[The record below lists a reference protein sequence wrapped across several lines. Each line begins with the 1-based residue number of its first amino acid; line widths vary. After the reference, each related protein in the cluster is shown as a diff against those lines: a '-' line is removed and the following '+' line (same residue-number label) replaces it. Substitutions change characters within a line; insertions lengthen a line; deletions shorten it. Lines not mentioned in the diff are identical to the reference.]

1 MLNVKVK
8 TESVRL
14 SIPVPYVI
22 LTIGISII
30 SSQLLNRLINKWV
43 QESMKE
49 KEQIFTMPPL
59 NKKEL
64 KSIVHELKM
73 HKGLR
78 LVDVKAKDGTEVV
91 IKL

>member
-8 TESVRL
+8 TKAVRL
-14 SIPVPYVI
+14 SIPVPYMI
-22 LTIGISII
+22 LNIGISVI
-30 SSQLLNRLINKWV
+30 SSQLVNRLINKWV

-49 KEQIFTMPPL
+49 KEQTFAIPPL

-64 KSIVHELKM
+64 KSIVNELKK
-73 HKGLR
+73 HRGLG
-78 LVDVKAKDGTEVV
+78 LVNVKAKDGTEVV

>member
-1 MLNVKVK
+1 MLKVKVR

-14 SIPVPYVI
+14 TIPVPYVI
-22 LTIGISII
+22 LNIGISII
-30 SSQLLNRLINKWV
+30 SWQLTTRLINKWV

-49 KEQIFTMPPL
+49 KEQTFTMPPL

-64 KSIVHELKM
+64 KSIVNELKK
-73 HKGLR
+73 HKGLL
-78 LVDVKAKDGTEVV
+78 LVDVKDKDGTEVV

>member
-1 MLNVKVK
+1 MLHVKVK

-22 LTIGISII
+22 LNIGISII

-49 KEQIFTMPPL
+49 KEQTFTMPPL

-64 KSIVHELKM
+64 KSIVRELKM